1 MTEQEMHYYQK
12 IEDHGSKVG
21 WVAPPTQE
29 DKDFLAY
36 FRKVCKRYNIVP
48 SKATKLEYDFV
59 TRVTESEFYL
69 QQVNA

>member
-1 MTEQEMHYYQK
+1 MTEREKQYYQE

-21 WVAPPTQE
+21 WVATPTQE
-29 DKDFLAY
+29 DKAFLAY
-36 FRKVCKRYNIVP
+36 FRKVCKRYNIIP

-69 QQVNA
+69 QQANA